1 MIYDDESA
9 QQFFMEAKQVYQD
22 RGMVK
27 WVGFYLSDH
36 TAVLKQAAQKRHQ
49 VNLAKKEQSLAEISR
64 FLQQAFLQK
73 KRVSIQLNLLDSES
87 NFMNDLVGKIIGQK
101 DGVIYLAEEEQG
113 ILQVEID
120 QLRHVE
126 LLGAKKILDLKE

>member
-64 FLQQAFLQK
+64 LLQQAFLQK